1 MLETEEA
8 AFTSALAAFVPP
20 EEVQP
25 VGDEMRRGLSV
36 TLPTGARA
44 LTDDI
49 DDVTIEN
56 IEPRDG
62 GIGVLARWIA
72 NMSGGHWGHEHR
84 QRVAYRG
91 LLDLEETD
99 GVWKLRGLT
108 ILNADMRQ

>member
-1 MLETEEA
+1 
-8 AFTSALAAFVPP
+8 
-20 EEVQP
+20 
-25 VGDEMRRGLSV
+25 MRRGLSV

-49 DDVTIEN
+49 DDVTIEK